1 MAYVDRINFNDVGF
15 DLVRFTGLFNKEMNK
30 NDLLTSLGALYNDA
44 SLQKYALT
52 TTASTV
58 GYDAYIPAQNRN
70 ITCVNYDAT
79 LTNVTKTVE
88 QTNIVIGRKYSYAT
102 NELADYLTKANPEL
116 EVAKFMAKFWRREM
130 NRSLIKVLNGVCAV
144 SAMSDLVDNISTS
157 GTITDSN
164 RLTATTLLTTLQSK
178 FGSAFEPVVLIVHSM
193 VYKNLLSQN
202 LISYLRVNDLNVLTP
217 HFMGLPLYVEDNM
230 TTSTNSTYTSYI
242 LGKKA
247 IVTSDAK
254 ETIPF
259 AIVNDGSV
267 TTRQYLVMKKRFIRQ
282 PYGTNFTSL
291 SLAGT
296 SPTDTELATSTN
308 WTMGYSSASYIP
320 VIKFI
325 SNV

>member
-58 GYDAYIPAQNRN
+58 GYDAPIPYDKFGGV
-70 ITCVNYDAT
+70 CVNYDAT
-79 LTNVTKTVE
+79 LTNATRSVE
-88 QTNIVIGRKYSYAT
+88 QTNVVIGRKYSFAT

-116 EVAKFMAKFWRREM
+116 EVAKLMASYWHREM
-130 NRSLIKVLNGVCAV
+130 NKSLIKVLNGVCAV
-144 SAMSDLVDNISTS
+144 SAMSDLVENISTS
-157 GTITDSN
+157 GTISDSN
-164 RLTATTLLTTLQSK
+164 RITSTTLLTALQK
-178 FGSAFEPVVLIVHSM
+178 FGSSFEPAVFIIHSL
-193 VYKNLLSQN
+193 VYKSLLGQN
-202 LISYLRVNDLNVLTP
+202 LISYLRVNDLNVVTP
-217 HFMGLPLYVEDNM
+217 HFMGLPLYIDNSLPS
-230 TTSTNSTYTSYI
+230 STNSTYTSYI

-247 IVTSDAK
+247 IVTSNAK

-320 VIKFI
+320 VIKFV